1 VTGIRT
7 WTERLKLASN
17 VLHVLALLTAVVSS
31 AIPTG
36 WDGSNA
42 VAAVVASLGVAF
54 AFTATVPFPVS
65 ARREIAAMVGSLSAY
80 CVAIGLTGGIDSSY
94 TLLPVA
100 TIFLAS
106 VGGGIRVAAPVAAIA
121 TIGVFVAA
129 AIGDSLE
136 VTANLIRI
144 AAIYTLTAIAFSE
157 AQRAIA
163 AQAAIT
169 DEALLAADV
178 AGSRR
183 MNLEATHSLLEDLVA
198 VASSPNVNAVA
209 TAQDAIR
216 DAFVIFPSVSSRI
229 IDHNGTVLARRGPEQ
244 SSRPSTLIKVESGHG
259 DAASLELWVTDAP
272 PNEDQQNLLRTALIP
287 VGLAIENNTML
298 LEVAGLAV
306 QRERVRLAREL
317 HDDIAPSVAS
327 VGLTLDMLLLTDQLD
342 TEQTRNVQA
351 TRQNIA
357 ALVDRIRDRV
367 QDLRADRSKS
377 LTEFIHGLVAEVDT
391 DGPTVVISLDERTP
405 PRPAIAAEV
414 RAMLTES
421 FRNALD
427 HADASV
433 IDIGGRIS
441 EGGGTVTIQDNG
453 TGFDSTTVSDSRF
466 GLVGM
471 QERASLIGGHFTI
484 ESAPRQGT
492 VVTISWRDGT

>member
-1 VTGIRT
+1 M
-7 WTERLKLASN
+7 
-17 VLHVLALLTAVVSS
+17 LHVFALLTAIVSS

-36 WDGSNA
+36 FDASNTL
-42 VAAVVASLGVAF
+42 AAIIASVGVAL
-54 AFTATVPFPVS
+54 AFTATVPFPES
-65 ARREIAAMVGSLSAY
+65 RRREIATMVGSLSAY
-80 CVAIGLTGGIDSSY
+80 CVAIGLTGGNDSSY

-100 TIFLAS
+100 AIFLAS
-106 VGGGIRVAAPVAAIA
+106 VGGGIRMAAPVAGVA
-121 TIGVFVAA
+121 TVGVFVAA

-136 VTANLIRI
+136 VAENLIRI
-144 AAIYTLTAIAFSE
+144 AAIYALTAIAFSE
-157 AQRAIA
+157 AQRAIT

-169 DEALLAADV
+169 DEALLAVDV

-183 MNLEATHSLLEDLVA
+183 DNLEATHTLLEDLVS
-198 VASSPNVNAVA
+198 VATSPNVNAVA
-209 TAQDAIR
+209 TAQDVIR
-216 DAFVIFPSVSSRI
+216 DVHVIFPSVSSRI
-229 IDHNGTVLARRGPEQ
+229 VGHNGTVLARRGAEQ
-244 SSRPSTLIKVESGHG
+244 SRRPSTVISVKSALDE
-259 DAASLELWVTDAP
+259 AATLELWVDGP
-272 PNEDQQNLLRTALIP
+272 LPNEDQRTLIHTALIP
-287 VGLAIENNTML
+287 VGIAIENNTML

-306 QRERVRLAREL
+306 QRERARLAREL

-342 TEQTRNVQA
+342 VEQTRNVQA
-351 TRQNIA
+351 TRQNVA
-357 ALVDRIRDRV
+357 VLVDRIRDRV

-391 DGPTVVISLDERTP
+391 DGPTVVVSLDERTP

-414 RAMLTES
+414 RAMLQES
-421 FRNALD
+421 FRNAID

-441 EGGGTVTIQDNG
+441 EGNGTVTIQDNG
-453 TGFDSTTVSDSRF
+453 TGFDFTTIPNSRF

-484 ESAPRQGT
+484 ESIPQQGT

>member
-1 VTGIRT
+1 
-7 WTERLKLASN
+7 
-17 VLHVLALLTAVVSS
+17 
-31 AIPTG
+31 
-36 WDGSNA
+36 
-42 VAAVVASLGVAF
+42 
-54 AFTATVPFPVS
+54 
-65 ARREIAAMVGSLSAY
+65 MVGSLSAY

-106 VGGGIRVAAPVAAIA
+106 VGGGIRAAAPAAAVA
-121 TIGVFVAA
+121 TVGVFVAA
-129 AIGDSLE
+129 AIGDSLTITE
-136 VTANLIRI
+136 NLIRI

-169 DEALLAADV
+169 DETLLAVDA
-178 AGSRR
+178 AATRR
-183 MNLEATHSLLEDLVA
+183 MNLETTHSLLEDLVA
-198 VASSPNVNAVA
+198 VATSPNVNAVA

-216 DAFVIFPSVSSRI
+216 DVFVIFPSVSSRI
-229 IDHNGTVLARRGPEQ
+229 VDRNCTVLSRRGIEQ
-244 SSRPSTLIKVESGHG
+244 SSQPSTLVSVKSGH
-259 DAASLELWVTDAP
+259 DEVATLELWVDGP
-272 PNEDQQNLLRTALIP
+272 LPNEDQRTLLRAALIP

-298 LEVAGLAV
+298 LELAGLAV

-317 HDDIAPSVAS
+317 HDDIAPTVAS

-342 TEQTRNVQA
+342 AEQTRNVQA

-357 ALVDRIRDRV
+357 VLVNRIRDRV

-391 DGPTVVISLDERTP
+391 DGPTVVVSLDERTP

-414 RAMLTES
+414 RAMLAES

-433 IDIGGRIS
+433 VDIGGRIS

-453 TGFDSTTVSDSRF
+453 TGFDSTTVPHSRF

-484 ESAPRQGT
+484 ESTPQHGT
-492 VVTISWRDGT
+492 VVTISWREGT